1 MGLGLAVTVVSTQ
14 AVINTHPD
22 DRGDHPAPTAP
33 SYCRSRCSRS
43 ASSSAAKVSIPTL
56 PTGSGSRRRT
66 DTERTCSACAF
77 DARAKP
83 DSSDSTITLKRKHVR
98 GIGSQRN
105 HGDHAPAEI
114 FYSSVGPVV
123 AHHHRRSSFRRFT
136 ALRRIEIHPVNVRA
150 ANHSVSAVTASH
162 TSSTSPSANAAA

>member
-43 ASSSAAKVSIPTL
+43 ASRVRRKSPSRPCRQVQDPDAEPIPNALAPLALSTL
-56 PTGSGSRRRT
+56 APNLTRRT
-66 DTERTCSACAF
+66 RHH
-77 DARAKP
+77 
-83 DSSDSTITLKRKHVR
+83 LKRKHVR